1 MALPAS
7 GAISLSAVNTE
18 LGLSATAAISLND
31 SVVRT
36 LFGKSSGAIALGDGY
51 GKSNTTLYASNSLIV
66 TQSSAAAV
74 YKFSGTPA
82 LANASSVGTIPGN
95 ALPNMLAA
103 ATNGQNVF
111 VLANGNSKSITYSTD
126 AGANWTTNATA
137 LSLQYY
143 YNNIA
148 GGYGGIF
155 VTYPQLTSGGA
166 SSRAYYCSDSSPGTW
181 TQVQPAFNVSG
192 TGGLQ
197 TLCYTPSGYIITSD
211 NGFVFKTTTGASWS
225 QVTTNLASIAS
236 PGNWADSCW
245 GNSKIML
252 AGVPAGTTNLIA
264 TSTDSGATWTTVY
277 SSAVGT
283 LGQAFGKLSY
293 ISGNTWISTNASG
306 TNANMLKTTDNG
318 ASWTK
323 ITLPTSAGGQ
333 YTYGQAL
340 SDGGSNVII
349 GGSNNGTYYWYSTDA
364 GANWTQVTTTAST
377 AKYPLGVV
385 GVPSKFQLY

>member
-82 LANASSVGTIPGN
+82 LANASSVGTIPAN

-137 LSLQYY
+137 LSLQYS

-155 VTYPQLTSGGA
+155 VTYPQLTSGGTL
-166 SSRAYYCSDSSPGTW
+166 SRAYYCSDSSPGTW
-181 TQVQPAFNVSG
+181 TQVQPAFNVTG
-192 TGGLQ
+192 TGGFQ
-197 TLCYTPSGYIITSD
+197 TLCYTPSGYITTSD

-236 PGNWADSCW
+236 PGNWQDSCW
-245 GNSKIML
+245 GNGRIML

-293 ISGNTWISTNASG
+293 ISGNIWIATRDSG
-306 TNANMLKTTDNG
+306 TNANILKTTDNG